1 MDGDVPTYRRN
12 FRTTLA
18 LEGDKAPLIRGAA
31 ASETTGGPEVSRSV
45 TLRAADDVDSSVD
58 DPLLVPGSPP
68 PFALPVDRYY
78 FVRNVFLLLGVV
90 VILPWNFIT
99 NASDFWMYKF
109 RNVSAPYDYSYTH
122 KTPLQAHVFGAFSV
136 ASTFP
141 SLIAVYLGTLFNHKI
156 RQETRNIL
164 GFSLCIA
171 FFAIL
176 TAFVKVNTDN
186 WQVEFFI
193 VAVVLVALLNA
204 FVSWLQGGVMGLA
217 ALLPSDYMHNLVIGM
232 AVGGLFASI
241 LQIICLTGHTDPTA
255 AGLAYF
261 ICAIFVF
268 VVTLACFV
276 AMLSTDFFIHF
287 MKHPEASIQNLVSL
301 SDLEITVSPLLVLRK
316 VWPQALSALYALCV
330 TQAVFPAITVLI
342 VSSNVGSGSL
352 WTGRFFLPVCC
363 YLLFNTGDLCGR
375 IACSY
380 LPLDE
385 RHEKVVL
392 FLSLARTVFIPLF
405 MLCNAHPRH
414 YLPVIFD
421 SDVAFV
427 LLMATFSFSNGYL
440 LCASMLQVSRKVESY
455 LQERAGFLM
464 CSAIMTG
471 LTIGGFLTVLLVKLL

>member
-1 MDGDVPTYRRN
+1 M
-12 FRTTLA
+12 
-18 LEGDKAPLIRGAA
+18 
-31 ASETTGGPEVSRSV
+31 

-58 DPLLVPGSPP
+58 DPLLVPTSPP
-68 PFALPVDRYY
+68 PFVLPVDRYY
-78 FVRNVFLLLGVV
+78 FVKNVFLLLGVV
-90 VILPWNFIT
+90 CILPWNFIT

-109 RNVSAPYDYSYTH
+109 RNVSAPYNYSFTH

-141 SLIAVYLGTLFNHKI
+141 SLLAVYLGTLCNHKV

-176 TAFVKVNTDN
+176 TTFVKVNTDN

-193 VAVVLVALLNA
+193 LTVILVALLNV
-204 FVSWLQGGVMGLA
+204 FVSWLQGGIMGLA
-217 ALLPSDYMHNLVIGM
+217 TLLPSGYMHNLVIGM

-241 LQIICLTGHTDPTA
+241 LQIICLMGHTDPTT

-261 ICAIFVF
+261 LCAIFVF
-268 VVTLACFV
+268 IIALACFI
-276 AMLSTDFFIHF
+276 AMLSTDFFIHS
-287 MKHPEASIQNLVSL
+287 MKHPEVSIQSMLTL

-316 VWPQALSALYALCV
+316 VWPQALSALYIMGV
-330 TQAVFPAITVLI
+330 TQAVYPAVTVLV
-342 VSSNVGSGSL
+342 VSLNANSGSL
-352 WTGRFFLPVCC
+352 WTGRLFLPVCC

-392 FLSLARTVFIPLF
+392 FLSLVRTVFIPLL

-427 LLMATFSFSNGYL
+427 LLMTVFAFTNGYL
-440 LCASMLQVSRKVESY
+440 LCASMLQVSRKVETY

-464 CSAIMTG
+464 CAAIMTG
-471 LTIGGFLTVLLVKLL
+471 LTIGGFLTLLFVKLL